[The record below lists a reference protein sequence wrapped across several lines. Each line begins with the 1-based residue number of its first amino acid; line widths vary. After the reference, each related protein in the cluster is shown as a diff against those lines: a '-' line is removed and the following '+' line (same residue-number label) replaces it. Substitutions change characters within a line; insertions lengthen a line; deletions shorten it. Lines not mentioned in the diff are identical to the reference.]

1 MEALLRRRVIIGFI
15 LAVLLTGLIGF
26 LSWRSTRL
34 AAQEADLVAHT
45 HAVMGTLDVTV
56 EHAIELETSARGFAL
71 TGQDLLLTH
80 YEAARGTINQDFG
93 TLRHLTTDNPN
104 QQRRLDVL
112 EPQIAAALA
121 FADELVAARRNVRA
135 IPGASEIKQSERV
148 VDAIRGTIQQ
158 MQAEETRLLNER
170 SQKTGAARRL
180 TTFVTVAGTLV
191 GAVFILLAGFAVNR
205 EIGVS
210 ARVRAQVSALNTE
223 LEQRVEQRTAA
234 VQSEI
239 AARIATEQKLR
250 ASEELFRLLLDG
262 IKDYAVYMLDPEGR
276 VASWNVGAARIKG
289 YSTEEI
295 LGKHI
300 SCFYTAEDREAGMPV
315 RTLQSAIATGRFE
328 GHGLRVRKDGS
339 TFWAHVVI
347 LPIYDDSGK
356 LRGFSKVLHD
366 VTERKQV
373 EEALRESQAQLTG
386 IIQSAMDTIVTV
398 DDQQRIVLFNAAAEK
413 MFRCSASDAV
423 GQSIERFIPQRFRSQ
438 HAGHIR
444 RFGETGVTSRG
455 MGTLGALWAARADG
469 EEFQIEASISQI
481 ETRGKKLFTVIMRD
495 ISERKQA
502 EEALRESQA
511 QMIGIIQS
519 AMDTIITVD
528 DQQRIVLFN
537 AAAEKMFGCLAADVV
552 GQPIERFIPQR
563 FRPQHAGHIRHFGET
578 GVTSRGMGTLGALW
592 ALRAD
597 GEEFQIEAS
606 ISQIETRGKKLFTV
620 ILRDV
625 TERKQAEAELARRA
639 AELARSEQALRVQT
653 RMFQS
658 VLDSMDEGLVTADEN
673 GKFLLWNP
681 AAEKILGMGAMD
693 LSIQEW
699 APHYGCYLPDAVTP
713 FPTDQL
719 PLVRAIRG
727 EAADVEMFVRNPK
740 LEQGVWIEVTG
751 RPLKDEDGVLRGGVV
766 AFRDVTRTKASEREI
781 RKLNDELEQR
791 VVQRTAQ
798 LEAANKE
805 LETFTYSVSHDLRAP
820 LRHIGGFSKILV
832 EEFGPALDP
841 TAQHYLQRIEEGT
854 RRMGVLVD
862 ELLNLARVGRHSL
875 SLQVTGLNSIVA
887 ELVSMLK
894 PESEGRQVE
903 WIIADLPFV
912 ECDPILIK
920 QVLQNLMANA
930 LKFTRPRP
938 RAVIEIGQVEEN
950 GNPAVFV
957 RDNGVGFSMKYADKL
972 FGVFQR
978 LHRPEDFEG
987 TGIGLATVQRIIQKH
1002 GGRVWVEA
1010 ELDRGA
1016 TFYFSLGASE
1026 QFDVHKQKKQ
1036 KNRAAMIGA

>member
-1 MEALLRRRVIIGFI
+1 MDRSDPRLQRPPSVEALLRRRVIFGFI

-104 QQRRLDVL
+104 QQRRLEVL
-112 EPQIAAALA
+112 EPQIDAALA
-121 FADELVAARRNVRA
+121 FAYELVAARQNVRA

-148 VDAIRGTIQQ
+148 VDAIRSTIQQ
-158 MQAEETRLLNER
+158 MQAEETL
-170 SQKTGAARRL
+170 
-180 TTFVTVAGTLV
+180 
-191 GAVFILLAGFAVNR
+191 
-205 EIGVS
+205 
-210 ARVRAQVSALNTE
+210 
-223 LEQRVEQRTAA
+223 
-234 VQSEI
+234 
-239 AARIATEQKLR
+239 
-250 ASEELFRLLLDG
+250 
-262 IKDYAVYMLDPEGR
+262 GR
-276 VASWNVGAARIKG
+276 
-289 YSTEEI
+289 
-295 LGKHI
+295 HI
-300 SCFYTAEDREAGMPV
+300 SCFHTAEDGEAGMPV

-339 TFWAHVVI
+339 TFWSHVVI

-502 EEALRESQA
+502 EEA
-511 QMIGIIQS
+511 
-519 AMDTIITVD
+519 
-528 DQQRIVLFN
+528 
-537 AAAEKMFGCLAADVV
+537 
-552 GQPIERFIPQR
+552 
-563 FRPQHAGHIRHFGET
+563 
-578 GVTSRGMGTLGALW
+578 
-592 ALRAD
+592 
-597 GEEFQIEAS
+597 
-606 ISQIETRGKKLFTV
+606 
-620 ILRDV
+620 
-625 TERKQAEAELARRA
+625 LARRA

-875 SLQVTGLNSIVA
+875 SLQVTG
-887 ELVSMLK
+887 
-894 PESEGRQVE
+894 
-903 WIIADLPFV
+903 
-912 ECDPILIK
+912 
-920 QVLQNLMANA
+920 
-930 LKFTRPRP
+930 
-938 RAVIEIGQVEEN
+938 
-950 GNPAVFV
+950 
-957 RDNGVGFSMKYADKL
+957 
-972 FGVFQR
+972 
-978 LHRPEDFEG
+978 
-987 TGIGLATVQRIIQKH
+987 
-1002 GGRVWVEA
+1002 
-1010 ELDRGA
+1010 
-1016 TFYFSLGASE
+1016 
-1026 QFDVHKQKKQ
+1026 
-1036 KNRAAMIGA
+1036 

>member
-1 MEALLRRRVIIGFI
+1 MDRSDPRLQRPPSVEALLRRRVIIGFI
-15 LAVLLTGLIGF
+15 LAVLLAGLIGF

-104 QQRRLDVL
+104 QQRRLLDVL

-121 FADELVAARRNVRA
+121 FADELVVARRNVRA

-444 RFGETGVTSRG
+444 RFGEPGVTSRG
-455 MGTLGALWAARADG
+455 MGTLGALWALGADG

-481 ETRGKKLFTVIMRD
+481 E
-495 ISERKQA
+495 S
-502 EEALRESQA
+502 
-511 QMIGIIQS
+511 
-519 AMDTIITVD
+519 
-528 DQQRIVLFN
+528 
-537 AAAEKMFGCLAADVV
+537 
-552 GQPIERFIPQR
+552 
-563 FRPQHAGHIRHFGET
+563 
-578 GVTSRGMGTLGALW
+578 
-592 ALRAD
+592 
-597 GEEFQIEAS
+597 
-606 ISQIETRGKKLFTV
+606 RGKKLFTV

-727 EAADVEMFVRNPK
+727 EPADVEMFVRNPK

-781 RKLNDELEQR
+781 RTLNDELEQR
-791 VVQRTAQ
+791 VVQRTAL

-820 LRHIGGFSKILV
+820 LRHIGGFS
-832 EEFGPALDP
+832 F
-841 TAQHYLQRIEEGT
+841 
-854 RRMGVLVD
+854 
-862 ELLNLARVGRHSL
+862 
-875 SLQVTGLNSIVA
+875 
-887 ELVSMLK
+887 
-894 PESEGRQVE
+894 
-903 WIIADLPFV
+903 W
-912 ECDPILIK
+912 
-920 QVLQNLMANA
+920 
-930 LKFTRPRP
+930 
-938 RAVIEIGQVEEN
+938 
-950 GNPAVFV
+950 
-957 RDNGVGFSMKYADKL
+957 
-972 FGVFQR
+972 
-978 LHRPEDFEG
+978 
-987 TGIGLATVQRIIQKH
+987 
-1002 GGRVWVEA
+1002 
-1010 ELDRGA
+1010 
-1016 TFYFSLGASE
+1016 
-1026 QFDVHKQKKQ
+1026 
-1036 KNRAAMIGA
+1036 

>member
-1 MEALLRRRVIIGFI
+1 MDRSDPRLQRPPSVEALLRRRVIIGFI

-34 AAQEADLVAHT
+34 AAQ
-45 HAVMGTLDVTV
+45 G
-56 EHAIELETSARGFAL
+56 
-71 TGQDLLLTH
+71 
-80 YEAARGTINQDFG
+80 
-93 TLRHLTTDNPN
+93 
-104 QQRRLDVL
+104 
-112 EPQIAAALA
+112 AALA

-223 LEQRVEQRTAA
+223 LDQRVEQRTSA

-423 GQSIERFIPQRFRSQ
+423 GQSIERFIPQRFRPQ

-444 RFGETGVTSRG
+444 R
-455 MGTLGALWAARADG
+455 
-469 EEFQIEASISQI
+469 
-481 ETRGKKLFTVIMRD
+481 
-495 ISERKQA
+495 
-502 EEALRESQA
+502 
-511 QMIGIIQS
+511 
-519 AMDTIITVD
+519 
-528 DQQRIVLFN
+528 
-537 AAAEKMFGCLAADVV
+537 
-552 GQPIERFIPQR
+552 
-563 FRPQHAGHIRHFGET
+563 FGET

-658 VLDSMDEGLVTADEN
+658 VLDSMDEGL
-673 GKFLLWNP
+673 
-681 AAEKILGMGAMD
+681 AA
-693 LSIQEW
+693 
-699 APHYGCYLPDAVTP
+699 
-713 FPTDQL
+713 
-719 PLVRAIRG
+719 
-727 EAADVEMFVRNPK
+727 
-740 LEQGVWIEVTG
+740 
-751 RPLKDEDGVLRGGVV
+751 
-766 AFRDVTRTKASEREI
+766 
-781 RKLNDELEQR
+781 
-791 VVQRTAQ
+791 
-798 LEAANKE
+798 
-805 LETFTYSVSHDLRAP
+805 
-820 LRHIGGFSKILV
+820 
-832 EEFGPALDP
+832 
-841 TAQHYLQRIEEGT
+841 
-854 RRMGVLVD
+854 
-862 ELLNLARVGRHSL
+862 
-875 SLQVTGLNSIVA
+875 
-887 ELVSMLK
+887 
-894 PESEGRQVE
+894 
-903 WIIADLPFV
+903 
-912 ECDPILIK
+912 
-920 QVLQNLMANA
+920 
-930 LKFTRPRP
+930 
-938 RAVIEIGQVEEN
+938 
-950 GNPAVFV
+950 
-957 RDNGVGFSMKYADKL
+957 
-972 FGVFQR
+972 
-978 LHRPEDFEG
+978 
-987 TGIGLATVQRIIQKH
+987 
-1002 GGRVWVEA
+1002 
-1010 ELDRGA
+1010 
-1016 TFYFSLGASE
+1016 
-1026 QFDVHKQKKQ
+1026 
-1036 KNRAAMIGA
+1036 

>member
-1 MEALLRRRVIIGFI
+1 MDRSDPRLQRPPSVEALLRRRVIIGFI

-104 QQRRLDVL
+104 QQRRLEVL
-112 EPQIAAALA
+112 EPQIADALA
-121 FADELVAARRNVRA
+121 FADELVVARRNVRA

-148 VDAIRGTIQQ
+148 VDAIRDTIHQ
-158 MQAEETRLLNER
+158 MQAEEMRLLNER

-386 IIQSAMDTIVTV
+386 IIQSAMDTIITV

-455 MGTLGALWAARADG
+455 MGTLGALWA
-469 EEFQIEASISQI
+469 
-481 ETRGKKLFTVIMRD
+481 
-495 ISERKQA
+495 
-502 EEALRESQA
+502 
-511 QMIGIIQS
+511 
-519 AMDTIITVD
+519 
-528 DQQRIVLFN
+528 
-537 AAAEKMFGCLAADVV
+537 
-552 GQPIERFIPQR
+552 P
-563 FRPQHAGHIRHFGET
+563 
-578 GVTSRGMGTLGALW
+578 
-592 ALRAD
+592 RAD

-766 AFRDVTRTKASEREI
+766 AFRDVT
-781 RKLNDELEQR
+781 L
-791 VVQRTAQ
+791 
-798 LEAANKE
+798 
-805 LETFTYSVSHDLRAP
+805 
-820 LRHIGGFSKILV
+820 
-832 EEFGPALDP
+832 
-841 TAQHYLQRIEEGT
+841 
-854 RRMGVLVD
+854 
-862 ELLNLARVGRHSL
+862 
-875 SLQVTGLNSIVA
+875 TGLNSIVA

-903 WIIADLPFV
+903 LIIADLPFV
-912 ECDPILIK
+912 ECDPILIN

-978 LHRPEDFEG
+978 LHRPGDFEG

-1036 KNRAAMIGA
+1036 KNRAAMIG

>member
-1 MEALLRRRVIIGFI
+1 MDRSDPRLQRPPSVEALLRRRVIIGFI

-45 HAVMGTLDVTV
+45 HAVMGTLDVGV

-104 QQRRLDVL
+104 QQRRLEVL

-121 FADELVAARRNVRA
+121 FADELVVARRNVRA

-210 ARVRAQVSALNTE
+210 ARMRAQVSALNTE

-481 ETRGKKLFTVIMRD
+481 VTRGKKLCTVIM
-495 ISERKQA
+495 
-502 EEALRESQA
+502 
-511 QMIGIIQS
+511 
-519 AMDTIITVD
+519 
-528 DQQRIVLFN
+528 
-537 AAAEKMFGCLAADVV
+537 
-552 GQPIERFIPQR
+552 
-563 FRPQHAGHIRHFGET
+563 
-578 GVTSRGMGTLGALW
+578 
-592 ALRAD
+592 
-597 GEEFQIEAS
+597 
-606 ISQIETRGKKLFTV
+606 
-620 ILRDV
+620 RDV

-653 RMFQS
+653 RIFQS

-699 APHYGCYLPDAVTP
+699 APHYGCYLPDAATP

-820 LRHIGGFSKILV
+820 RRHIGGFSKILV

-903 WIIADLPFV
+903 WIIADVPFV